1 MAIYRVR
8 EPFAFD
14 QSDGVQRV
22 MRPGDLVND
31 TDPAYKGR
39 EALYEPVEVAAT
51 RAVETTSAAPGERR
65 TRSKRVQKDSPAE
78 IVDEGEGDA

>member
-22 MRPGDLVND
+22 MRPGDLVDEN
-31 TDPAYKGR
+31 DPAYKGR
-39 EALYEPVEVAAT
+39 EALFETVEVATT
-51 RAVETTSAAPGERR
+51 RALEVTSAAPGERR
-65 TRSKRVQKDSPAE
+65 TRTRRVKD
-78 IVDEGEGDA
+78 DESGD